1 MSTSTT
7 TRISLGPLLYLWD
20 REAILTFYDKIA
32 QSEVD
37 IVYLGEIVCAKRRE
51 LKFSDWLALASMLEK
66 AGKEVVLSTL
76 TLIEAASDMAQVKRV
91 CENGQFRVEAN
102 DFAAVSLI
110 EGKNPFVA
118 GPHINIYN
126 ASTLRQL
133 SDCGA
138 WRWVMPL
145 EMNSSDLTALQQTR
159 PDGMETEIFIF
170 GRLPLA
176 SSARCF
182 TARAHN
188 RGKDECEFICKDY
201 EDGMLVS
208 TREEQPFLILNGI
221 QVQSALTC
229 NLVDKLPQL
238 GNLGVDV
245 VRVSPQAHGTME
257 IIKQV
262 HGVIE
267 AKVNPASAA
276 KSLIS
281 YMPVGPC
288 DGYWYS
294 RPGMDARKES
304 VTQP

>member
-1 MSTSTT
+1 M
-7 TRISLGPLLYLWD
+7 
-20 REAILTFYDKIA
+20 ILEFYDKIA

-37 IVYLGEIVCAKRRE
+37 IVYLGEIICAKRRE
-51 LKFSDWLALASMLEK
+51 LKLGDWLSLASALEK

-76 TLIEAASDMAQVKRV
+76 TLIEAASDLAQVKRI

-102 DFAAVSLI
+102 DFAAISLL
-110 EGKNPFVA
+110 EGKSPFVA
-118 GPHINIYN
+118 GPHINTYN
-126 ASTLRQL
+126 AGTLQQL
-133 SDCGA
+133 FECGA
-138 WRWVMPL
+138 YRWVMPV
-145 EMNSSDLTALQQTR
+145 EMDSDNLVALQQTR
-159 PDGMETEIFIF
+159 PDNMETEIFIF

-188 RGKDECEFICKDY
+188 RGKDECEFVCKDY
-201 EDGMLVS
+201 EDGLLVS
-208 TREEQPFLILNGI
+208 TREAQPFLILNGI

-229 NLVDKLPQL
+229 NLVDRLPQL
-238 GNLGVDV
+238 NSLGVDV
-245 VRVSPQAHGTME
+245 VRISPQAHGTLE

-262 HGVIE
+262 HDVVEGKL
-267 AKVNPASAA
+267 APASAI
-276 KSLIS
+276 KILES

-294 RPGMDARKES
+294 QPGMDTRKES